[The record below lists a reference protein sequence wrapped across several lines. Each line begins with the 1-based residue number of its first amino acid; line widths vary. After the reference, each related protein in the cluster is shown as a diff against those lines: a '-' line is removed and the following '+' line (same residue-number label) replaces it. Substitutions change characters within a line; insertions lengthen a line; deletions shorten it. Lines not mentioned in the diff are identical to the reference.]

1 MIYIFLLLLI
11 LIGIYLYDVRG
22 GKRNKVEFFYFV
34 IFLLSI
40 TTGLSYRL
48 GIDMTRYMDNYV
60 DYKSLFK
67 IDSFD
72 YFFSFQGEAP
82 LWVFTASCFR
92 TFGLPFFI
100 FHLFQTLFI
109 NSAIA
114 FVIRKY
120 AACSFVALLLYVV
133 TLLPTFNYEIM
144 RESLAVATF
153 LYAVPYLLR
162 SQYIHYYCLA
172 FIAFG
177 FHLSAFVVILVPLVK
192 LIPNNKL
199 GLFVGVSLA
208 LLILFFA
215 DVFRSQLLMLLDIDI
230 FADKTLSYFS
240 NEKYSTSS
248 LSISFLFNLLF
259 YILLPSFLYIKY
271 VRSHDVKKVQI
282 FRLVLL
288 YIFVYCCTIVV
299 PIFYRINNYFTIF
312 FLIYL
317 SGFITIKERLLVLS
331 RSTTRFLG
339 YISISLFIF
348 MKIHAYCLPLFDG
361 CNLPSFVRYYPYSS
375 IFTKQLDK
383 DREKLYL
390 Y

>member
-1 MIYIFLLLLI
+1 MTYLFLLLLI
-11 LIGIYLYDVRG
+11 LIGVYLYDIRG
-22 GKRNKVEFFYFV
+22 SKRNKVEFFYFV
-34 IFLLSI
+34 VFLLSI

-48 GIDMTRYMDNYV
+48 GIDMTRYMESYN
-60 DYKSLFK
+60 DYKSLFR

-92 TFGLPFFI
+92 TFGLPFCV
-100 FHLFQTLFI
+100 FHLFQTLFV
-109 NSAIA
+109 NSAVA

-120 AACSFVALLLYVV
+120 ADCSFVALLLYIV
-133 TLLPTFNYEIM
+133 TLFPTFNYEIM

-177 FHLSAFVVILVPLVK
+177 FHLSAFVLFGVPLIK
-192 LIPNNKL
+192 IFPNNKF
-199 GLFVGVSLA
+199 GLFFGVISVLFI
-208 LLILFFA
+208 LIFA
-215 DVFRSQLLMLLDIDI
+215 DIFRLNLLMLLDIDI
-230 FADKTLSYFS
+230 FADMALTYFS
-240 NEKYSTSS
+240 DEKYSTS
-248 LSISFLFNLLF
+248 LFSFVFMFNLFL
-259 YILLPSFLYIKY
+259 YILLPSFLFLKY
-271 VRSHDVKKVQI
+271 LQNYDTKKIQL

-288 YIFVYCCTIVV
+288 YIFVYCCTIAV

-317 SGFITIKERLLVLS
+317 SGAITLPSGIFTLS
-331 RSTTRFLG
+331 KNATRGLG
-339 YISISLFIF
+339 YILIFLFII
-348 MKIHAYCLPLFDG
+348 MKFRVFCLPLFEG
-361 CNLPSFVRYYPYSS
+361 NSLPSYLRYYPYSS
-375 IFTKQLDK
+375 IFTKELNK
-383 DREKLYL
+383 DREKLYI

>member
-1 MIYIFLLLLI
+1 MLI

-34 IFLLSI
+34 VFLLSI

-48 GIDMTRYMDNYV
+48 GIDMTRYMESYN
-60 DYKSLFK
+60 DYKSLFR

-92 TFGLPFFI
+92 TFGLPFCI
-100 FHLFQTLFI
+100 FHLFQTLFV
-109 NSAIA
+109 NSAVA

-120 AACSFVALLLYVV
+120 ADCSFVALLLYIV
-133 TLLPTFNYEIM
+133 TLFPTFNYEIM

-177 FHLSAFVVILVPLVK
+177 FHLSAFVTLGVPLIK
-192 LIPNNKL
+192 FIPNNKF
-199 GLFVGVSLA
+199 GLFVGVLLA
-208 LLILFFA
+208 LSILIFA
-215 DVFRSQLLMLLDIDI
+215 DIFRSQLLILLDVDI
-230 FADKTLSYFS
+230 FADKALSYFS
-240 NEKYSTSS
+240 NAKYSTSL

-259 YILLPSFLYIKY
+259 YILLPSVLFIKY
-271 VRSHDVKKVQI
+271 VQSHDVKKVQI
-282 FRLVLL
+282 FRLVLF

-317 SGFITIKERLLVLS
+317 SGFVTIKNKVSMLS
-331 RSTTRFLG
+331 INATRFLG
-339 YISISLFIF
+339 YVLISLFII
-348 MKIHAYCLPLFDG
+348 MKIRVYCLPLFDG
-361 CNLPSFVRYYPYSS
+361 CSLPSYVRYYPYSS